1 MQSPSAQCLINSV
14 DIYSA
19 VLGRDRDGG
28 YQPTYP
34 SKTYSAVPCSAQQK
48 GIAEVSDQ
56 DRITEVQLWRIMFGF
71 PFPVVKARDKI
82 LYVDFAGTTHTL
94 FVDSSQDNAGRGAA
108 LTIQCT
114 ERV

>member
-1 MQSPSAQCLINSV
+1 MQSPSSQVLINSV

-19 VLGRDRDGG
+19 SVGRDQDGG
-28 YQPTYP
+28 YQPTY
-34 SKTYSAVPCSAQQK
+34 SLAYSSVPCTAQQK
-48 GIAEVSDQ
+48 GIAEISDQ

-71 PFPVVKARDKI
+71 PFPVVKARDKVV
-82 LYVDFAGTTHTL
+82 YVDFSGTTHTL

-108 LTIQCT
+108 FTIQCT